1 MSRLQKHQQKQ
12 FTTKIVSLVIIL
24 FLVLYF
30 IFSVGIRLLLNVSS
44 FIANLTAKKQTNQL
58 AKSEDVYGSID
69 IDSIPTATNSSRII
83 VGGSIVN
90 LSLVE
95 FYLNSEKVK
104 EIKMNAS
111 DSFSEEIGDL
121 KKNQNTVFIKGK
133 LKDSKQT
140 KQSKE
145 FSVLYKPDKPKLEIK
160 EPSDKSKTPKSEVKI
175 KGETD
180 KETFI
185 KVNDFPVVVDANGNF
200 EYLVQLKE
208 GDNSFIISAEDIA
221 GNIETK
227 TISVTYQK
235 ED

>member
-1 MSRLQKHQQKQ
+1 MSRLQRHQQKQ
-12 FTTKIVSLVIIL
+12 FTTKIVSLAIIL
-24 FLVLYF
+24 FLVIYF
-30 IFSVGIRLLLNVSS
+30 IFSVGFRIILNISS
-44 FIANLTAKKQTNQL
+44 FIANLTARKQTNQA

-83 VGGSIVN
+83 VGGSVIN
-90 LSLVE
+90 LSTVE

-104 EIKMNAS
+104 EIKMNSS

-121 KKNQNTVFIKGK
+121 KKNQNTVYVKGK

-140 KQSKE
+140 KNSKE

-160 EPSDKSKTPKSEVKI
+160 EPSDKSKTSKQEIKI

-180 KETFI
+180 EETFI
-185 KVNDFPVVVDANGNF
+185 KINDLPVVVDANGNF
-200 EYLVQLKE
+200 EYTAKLKD
-208 GDNSFIISAEDIA
+208 GDNSFTVTAEDIA

-227 TISVTYQK
+227 TIAVTYQK